1 MGTWFPI
8 YATTNVGQDV
18 AAAVGLFLL
27 ICYFFVGVAV
37 ASDIFMNAIE
47 KICGSTKSIKTT
59 REEEGVVITDT
70 KDIPVWNETVAN
82 LTLMA
87 LGSSA
92 PEILLSVIEIS
103 EGLGQQSPG
112 ELGPGTIVGSAAF
125 NLMIISAV
133 CILSLKEGATS
144 RIKVYQVFTFTCV
157 TSVFA
162 YIWMVVVLQWI
173 SPDEVELWE
182 AIITLLFFPLLV
194 GISYWADQEF
204 CLTGRPK
211 TKRWS
216 TSSEPAAVGGPEE
229 DGRTFF
235 FGDES
240 DELYDAEGNVDKK
253 ALQKLYHKLT
263 EVADLTPEEIASILA
278 TKLIQGKQ
286 HTRMWYRMQASRGLM
301 GGAKL
306 LPVLTEKLK
315 EVVEVINDSGSH
327 HVRGSVLNS
336 HVSSMHAVNKAL
348 VEFQAATFAVTE
360 SIGSFEVV
368 IVRTMKEDVG
378 FEVKLESFDGSAK
391 KGSEYEQVS
400 EILKFDPYV
409 LEVRHTVKIIN
420 NNQWNPD
427 SNFFL
432 KVSIPLESQ
441 EKALTGQTK
450 VMEVI
455 IEDDDKPG
463 KLSFPKVGYVFN
475 DSGPTV
481 NLEVERTGGS
491 DGVVSAVWKV
501 LPGPNCKLI
510 DPELIGKI
518 EFKHGEMK
526 KNISIPLKPHNG
538 AVEGKNESFDVTL
551 SEPAGGA
558 KLGKVIRTTCA
569 ISTDTGFKL
578 EITNVMNMALEMNE
592 EANEDITYKEQI
604 LEALMPN
611 GGQLDTATK
620 KDWALHIFTFP
631 FKFTFSLIPP
641 PHMCGGWL
649 CFFLALFAV
658 GLLTKLVGD
667 AASAFGRVCR
677 LDPTITAITF
687 VALGT
692 SLPDTFASRIAAMND
707 KTADNAIGNVTGSNS
722 VNVFLG
728 LGVPWTIAA
737 LYYRFTHEGKEPFC
751 VPAGSLTFNVIVFT
765 VCALLAIFVLTLR
778 RYSEKCGRAELGGP
792 STTKWI
798 TASFMIFLWFF
809 YIFLSAVQVFLEKN
823 GYDISIVFKTGDI
836 NVPTQCQTLVMDYAM
851 GLPPSYPPSGPT

>member
-8 YATTNVGQDV
+8 YATTNLGVDV
-18 AAAVGLFLL
+18 IAGVLLFLL

-144 RIKVYQVFTFTCV
+144 RIKVYQVFAFTCV
-157 TSVFA
+157 TSIFA

-182 AIITLLFFPLLV
+182 AVVTLLFFPMLV

-204 CLTGRPK
+204 CLTGRPT

-216 TSSEPAAVGGPEE
+216 QSSEPVAAAAVAEEE

-240 DELYDAEGNVDKK
+240 DNLYDADGNVDRN

-263 EVADLTPEEIASILA
+263 QIADLQPEEIASILA

-306 LPVLTEKLK
+306 MPVLNEKLK

-327 HVRGSVLNS
+327 HLRGSMLNS
-336 HVSSMHAVNKAL
+336 RISSQHTVNKAL

-360 SIGSFEVV
+360 SIGQFEV
-368 IVRTMKEDVG
+368 IIIRSEKEDVG
-378 FEVKLESFDGSAK
+378 FNVKLESSDGSAK
-391 KGSEYEQVS
+391 KGVEYEPVS
-400 EILKFDPYV
+400 EILKFEPYV
-409 LEVRHTVKIIN
+409 LEMRHTVKIIN

-432 KVSIPLESQ
+432 KISIPPDSTD
-441 EKALTGQTK
+441 KATIGQTK
-450 VMEVI
+450 VIEVI

-463 KLSFPKVGYVFN
+463 KLTFTKVGYVFS
-475 DSGPTV
+475 DSGPNV
-481 NLEVERTGGS
+481 KVEVERAGGT
-491 DGVVSAVWKV
+491 DGVVSAAWKV
-501 LPGPNCKLI
+501 FPGPNCKLI

-518 EFKHGEMK
+518 EFQHGEAK
-526 KNISIPLKPHNG
+526 KYITIPLKPHEEK
-538 AVEGKNESFDVTL
+538 VEGKNESFEIAL
-551 SEPAGGA
+551 SDPTGGA
-558 KLGKVIRTTCA
+558 KLGKVVRTTCA
-569 ISTDTGFKL
+569 VSTDAGFKL
-578 EITNVMNMALEMNE
+578 EITNVMNMALEMND
-592 EANEDITYKEQI
+592 EASSDISYKEQI
-604 LEALMPN
+604 LEALLPN
-611 GGQLDTATK
+611 GGQLSTATTN
-620 KDWALHIFTFP
+620 DWALHIFTFP

-649 CFFLALFAV
+649 CFFLALSAV

-728 LGVPWTIAA
+728 LGVPWVIAA
-737 LYYRFTHEGKEPFC
+737 VYYSFYNKGREPFC

-765 VCALLAIFVLTLR
+765 ACALIAIFILTWR
-778 RYSEKCGRAELGGP
+778 RYSDKCGRAELGGP
-792 STTKWI
+792 SASKWV
-798 TASFMIFLWFF
+798 TACILIFLWIL
-809 YIFLSAVQVFLEKN
+809 YISLSSIQVFLEKAHI
-823 GYDISIVFKTGDI
+823 DITFLFKPKGATS
-836 NVPTQCQTLVMDYAM
+836 TRCLMLVSDYAM
-851 GLPPSYPPSGPT
+851 GNPPTYPP